1 MKKIL
6 FVLLFYTSVSAQYT
20 NNDYELI
27 KSTFNR
33 SFDKELIRDYLAS
46 SNGDSV
52 RAALLSLGHC
62 NDQTWIP
69 EIIKLNFDLYGNYI
83 SLALGQLGPS
93 GLSTKFLF
101 NKIINPNQN
110 KYIKECF
117 EALGNTADSSD
128 IVKLLEIINV
138 NKDRNFIGLP
148 YALNNF
154 NSRFPLP
161 QKENFIKFLIS
172 KIDETDNLERNFD
185 VLFALYRLGGS
196 EDARQ
201 VLINILKSKS
211 NDINAL
217 KYYALGSLRKESFFP
232 NDDLLFNELLKDNDP
247 RIRTEAARTLCFY
260 DFKDYEM
267 IEKYLSLLFDVNAN
281 VSRQAAI
288 SISNIKIEK
297 GLKENLYEN
306 ILELINNSNI
316 TDNARGELFVNY
328 CNYKNDKYL
337 ELIENYDSI
346 ISPDFIYRILSN
358 YLLLPQNNFDYIK
371 GNIKDTT
378 ETDFLNIAQA
388 VIPLQE
394 SLSGN
399 AEFNKF
405 ILSILNSSSPIGI
418 LLIAENL
425 DSVIVENNIN
435 ALQQIILEQVF
446 TYINNKNY
454 SESLK
459 SLYRLSKNISGNFAL
474 ELLQIFKT
482 SQVNLLSAFAKN
494 ILNEKIYAGAD
505 KDIDFNIIWEYSF
518 KYSRA
523 KINTDKGSFVIE
535 FTPSFAPVSVGNFCY
550 LASEKYFNGCLFHRV
565 VPNFVIQTGDPSG
578 TGWSGPGYEI
588 ISEYSLQPFD
598 EAYVGMASSGKDT
611 EGSQWFVMHSNFPHL
626 DWRYTNFGKVISG
639 MDIVNKIDQKD
650 RIINIELLK

>member
-1 MKKIL
+1 
-6 FVLLFYTSVSAQYT
+6 
-20 NNDYELI
+20 
-27 KSTFNR
+27 
-33 SFDKELIRDYLAS
+33 
-46 SNGDSV
+46 
-52 RAALLSLGHC
+52 
-62 NDQTWIP
+62 
-69 EIIKLNFDLYGNYI
+69 
-83 SLALGQLGPS
+83 
-93 GLSTKFLF
+93 
-101 NKIINPNQN
+101 
-110 KYIKECF
+110 
-117 EALGNTADSSD
+117 
-128 IVKLLEIINV
+128 
-138 NKDRNFIGLP
+138 
-148 YALNNF
+148 
-154 NSRFPLP
+154 
-161 QKENFIKFLIS
+161 
-172 KIDETDNLERNFD
+172 
-185 VLFALYRLGGS
+185 
-196 EDARQ
+196 
-201 VLINILKSKS
+201 
-211 NDINAL
+211 
-217 KYYALGSLRKESFFP
+217 
-232 NDDLLFNELLKDNDP
+232 
-247 RIRTEAARTLCFY
+247 
-260 DFKDYEM
+260 M

-425 DSVIVENNIN
+425 DSVIVENNIS

-459 SLYRLSKNISGNFAL
+459 SLYRLSKNISGDFAL

-588 ISEYSLQPFD
+588 TSEYSLQPFD